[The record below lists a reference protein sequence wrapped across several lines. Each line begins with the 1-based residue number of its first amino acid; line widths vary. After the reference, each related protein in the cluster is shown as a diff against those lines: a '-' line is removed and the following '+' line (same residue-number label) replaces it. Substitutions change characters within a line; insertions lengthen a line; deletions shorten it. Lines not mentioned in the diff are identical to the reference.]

1 MSILKVDDVSHIYS
15 KGTPFEHKAIESIS
29 FDVNEG
35 EIVALIGHT
44 GSGKSTLI
52 QHLNGLFKA
61 DEGAIYF
68 RDKNIWADKKDIR
81 NIRFKIGLC
90 FQYPEYQLF
99 EETVYADICYG
110 PKNMGLSEEDIK
122 KRAIRAA
129 KYMHIPKDYLNK
141 SPFDLS
147 GGEKRKVA
155 MAGIL
160 AMEPEILVLD
170 EPTAG
175 LDPEGRDNLFRIIT
189 EYREKTN
196 TTIIIVSHSMEDV
209 AKLADRV
216 IVMNEGKI
224 AMIGSVS
231 EVYSNSEQLISMGLN
246 VPMITKVFIELKKRG
261 YDFDDS
267 VYTVEKAV
275 EVIRKLKG
283 DELQ

>member
-1 MSILKVDDVSHIYS
+1 
-15 KGTPFEHKAIESIS
+15 
-29 FDVNEG
+29 
-35 EIVALIGHT
+35 
-44 GSGKSTLI
+44 
-52 QHLNGLFKA
+52 
-61 DEGAIYF
+61 
-68 RDKNIWADKKDIR
+68 
-81 NIRFKIGLC
+81 
-90 FQYPEYQLF
+90 
-99 EETVYADICYG
+99 
-110 PKNMGLSEEDIK
+110 MGLSEEDIK